1 VSSVCLFSS
10 NIRPQY
16 EQDIIDVAAA
26 PAGHVVRFRYETR
39 YVDDQIR
46 EAWSGNRLTGRDAL
60 VLYSIQQPQNYHPPA
75 FIPVR
80 HAIVASSTTEGSVC
94 VIDFRLGGYAVLRDP
109 AGADET
115 RGAIVSDFTARLS
128 STLLGHP
135 GHGRRDRRFS
145 ATGGSVPSGFIAEG
159 LSEAEDFERLSSYL
173 VGTVSFASHSLWRIS
188 AIREVGDRESIEP
201 NREGRWRLQSNATY
215 EIVITHYQP
224 DVGGRSFGF
233 ATARFDLAT
242 DASLVEII
250 GDKQFEVASR
260 YDAIPIR
267 LRVPSLT
274 EVKETVLTIRPHGE
288 TKGPRADVRLI
299 VGPTK
304 GKRAAGG
311 AMAGAAVVLATIPGM
326 MDKTAGVWDKIWFP
340 VLAAILTFALGWW
353 ALPVRRG

>member
-1 VSSVCLFSS
+1 MNAVCLFSS

-26 PAGHVVRFRYETR
+26 PAGHQVRFRYETR

-46 EAWSGNRLTGRDAL
+46 EEWSNDQLAGRAAL

-80 HAIVASSTTEGSVC
+80 HAIVGSSTKEGSVY
-94 VIDFRLGGYAVLRDP
+94 VIEFRLGAYAALRDP
-109 AGADET
+109 AAANET
-115 RGAIVSDFTARLS
+115 RGSIVAEFTERLS
-128 STLLGHP
+128 GALSGHP
-135 GHGRRDRRFS
+135 GHNHRDRRFS
-145 ATGGSVPSGFIAEG
+145 AAAGSVAPGFTADG

-173 VGTVSFASHSLWRIS
+173 VGTVSFALHSFWRIS
-188 AIREVGDRESIEP
+188 AIREVGDRKSLEP
-201 NREGRWRLQSNATY
+201 NSEGRWRLKSNTTY

-224 DVGGRSFGF
+224 DVDGRSFGF

-242 DASLVEII
+242 DASLLEII

-267 LRVPSLT
+267 LRVPALA
-274 EVKETVLTIRPHGE
+274 EVKETVLAIRPQGE

-304 GKRAAGG
+304 RNRVAGG
-311 AMAGAAVVLATIPGM
+311 AIAGAAVVLATIPGM
-326 MDKTAGVWDKIWFP
+326 MGKTAGFWDKVWFP
-340 VLAAILTFALGWW
+340 ILAAFLTFALGWW
-353 ALPVRRG
+353 ALPGRRG